1 MIHNFIRLNQGY
13 LNKYDE
19 WNDDDRNE
27 NGDEEN
33 DENDDNGHDQIN
45 ATMRDNIAN
54 DMWTQY
60 QNYLA
65 TSGQGRRVYDKII
78 LYVYI
83 IIFYK
88 IFKNSIYVFKYCM
101 TTRRAIFFRSQEK
114 LETLF
119 SRFLRNIFFEK

>member
-1 MIHNFIRLNQGY
+1 MPLHVTLSNAALESSRNKKRFPILVKMPSYAYEDQVRIVKSCFMIHNFIRLNQGY
-13 LNKYDE
+13 VNKYDE

-33 DENDDNGHDQIN
+33 DEVDDNGNEQMN

-65 TSGQGRRVYDKII
+65 NRGQGRR
-78 LYVYI
+78 L
-83 IIFYK
+83 
-88 IFKNSIYVFKYCM
+88 
-101 TTRRAIFFRSQEK
+101 
-114 LETLF
+114 
-119 SRFLRNIFFEK
+119 